1 MIDDMALL
9 KQAMEQM
16 DAEDPTAAQAAKDR
30 AAQILSDAKLS
41 FSKMAE
47 LIEQRQLLLRPRI
60 VAGIKRMDQPG
71 MLGDAAFRD
80 TGSALRREGQSF
92 RQIAEAI
99 ELAARPSLRY
109 EDLAQKSEP
118 LDEMARE
125 PLYEMA
131 SEPGPPAWLRALGFV
146 ASFVFFPLLH
156 PIRFL
161 AIALLAMLLF
171 YGLRG
176 CVPSGQQALGYFDG
190 VAAVRDS
197 VDKAMSSVS
206 SFVNEYILRQ
216 SKEATAPKPPSPIP
230 SPPAAAP
237 PPSPAPL
244 AAPAT
249 VPAPPAT
256 APAPSANAPA
266 APAPPSAAPAPPSAA
281 PAGPPVSTPRRD
293 ARGNPPSKS
302 AANCCAA
309 REDRYPWSRCCAP
322 FEDDR
327 PRIEDDRPRIDD
339 RPRSFQDII
348 PEGIRRHSRMAGPCI
363 GGVGGCSWGGGQY

>member
-1 MIDDMALL
+1 MIDDMPRL
-9 KQAMEQM
+9 KEAMEQM
-16 DAEDPTAAQAAKDR
+16 DAEDPSVAQAAKDR
-30 AAQILSDAKLS
+30 AAQTLSDAKLN

-47 LIEQRQLLLRPRI
+47 LIEQRRLLLRPRI
-60 VAGIKRMDQPG
+60 VSGIKRMDQPG

-99 ELAARPSLRY
+99 ERTDRPAPQY
-109 EDLAQKSEP
+109 EDPVQRSEP
-118 LDEMARE
+118 
-125 PLYEMA
+125 PHQMA
-131 SEPGPPAWLRALGFV
+131 SEPGRPAWLRALALV
-146 ASFVFFPLLH
+146 ASIVFFPLLH

-161 AIALLAMLLF
+161 AIALLAMWLF

-216 SKEATAPKPPSPIP
+216 SKEAPTPPAPIP

-237 PPSPAPL
+237 SPPSPTPS

-249 VPAPPAT
+249 VPAPPA
-256 APAPSANAPA
+256 NAPA
-266 APAPPSAAPAPPSAA
+266 GLAPPSAAPAPPLEA
-281 PAGPPVSTPRRD
+281 PAGPPVSTARRD
-293 ARGNPPSKS
+293 ARGAPPSKS
-302 AANCCAA
+302 AANRGAA
-309 REDRYPWSRCCAP
+309 PEDRHPWSRCCAP
-322 FEDDR
+322 YEDDR
-327 PRIEDDRPRIDD
+327 PRIEDD

-348 PEGIRRHSRMAGPCI
+348 PEGIRRHSRTARRCF
-363 GGVGGCSWGGGQY
+363 GGVGGCSWGGSQY